1 MSGPLDGVF
10 DSSFRQLV
18 RQFSKDNLL
27 YTEMRHVGCIVH
39 DKTGKAA
46 FAFLPSERPLAY
58 QLTAHDLEFLEKAC
72 ELIMK
77 SDVDTVDLNC
87 GCPART
93 VVKQGAGS
101 ALMGNIPMLTK
112 ILKTLRA
119 HISLPLTIKIRAGFK
134 EKNALEVARLAQDC
148 GLDGLSIHPRLQ
160 PQMSKGKPDYVL
172 AQQVKQAITIPVF
185 FSGNI
190 FTSDDAK
197 DVYERTGVDGFL
209 IGRGMWSQPWKLA
222 QLEAETQGKVFHVDT
237 KLIFSTALQHL
248 DNMLEQYGDQG
259 LYQFRKHL
267 AWYIKDLP
275 EASRLRDRVVRSESL
290 DEVTGVLTELME
302 SDRA

>member
-39 DKTGKAA
+39 DETGKAA
-46 FAFLPSERPLAY
+46 FDFLPSERPLAY
-58 QLTAHDLEFLEKAC
+58 QLAAHDLESLEEAC
-72 ELIMK
+72 ERIMK
-77 SDVDTVDLNC
+77 AGVDTVDLNC

-101 ALMGNIPMLTK
+101 ALMGNVPMLKK
-112 ILKTLRA
+112 ILQTLRKN
-119 HISLPLTIKIRAGFK
+119 ISLPLTIKIRAGFK
-134 EKNALEVARLAQDC
+134 TKNAIEVAQLAQDC
-148 GLDGLSIHPRLQ
+148 GLDGLAIHPRLQ
-160 PQMSKGKPDYVL
+160 PQMSKGRPDYAL
-172 AQQVKQAITIPVF
+172 AAEVKQAISIPVF
-185 FSGNI
+185 FSGNV

-197 DVYERTGVDGFL
+197 YVYERTGVDGFL

-222 QLEAETQGKVFHVDT
+222 QLEAETQGKPFYVDSR
-237 KLIFSTALQHL
+237 LIFSTALQHL
-248 DNMLEQYGDQG
+248 DNMLVQYGDQG

-275 EASRLRDRVVRSESL
+275 DASRLRDQAVRSESL
-290 DEVTGVLTELME
+290 DEVKSVLQELME
-302 SDRA
+302 Y